1 MWAAHKLGGRLAW
14 RDLFQPSI
22 DMCLYGFRLSK
33 SMARVLKT
41 NRATLM
47 TNTSRGSG
55 LGELFVDPKTNDV
68 YKYNDVIRLPKLGA
82 TLQILAQQGHD
93 AFYNGVL
100 TGFIVSEINENG
112 LK

>member
-1 MWAAHKLGGRLAW
+1 
-14 RDLFQPSI
+14 
-22 DMCLYGFRLSK
+22 MCLNGFRLSK
-33 SMARVLKT
+33 SMSRVLKS
-41 NRATLM
+41 NKATLM
-47 TNTSRGSG
+47 TNGNTSRGLS
-55 LGELFVDPKTNDV
+55 ELFIDPKTNDV

-112 LK
+112 LE

>member
-1 MWAAHKLGGRLAW
+1 
-14 RDLFQPSI
+14 
-22 DMCLYGFRLSK
+22 
-33 SMARVLKT
+33 MARVLKT
-41 NRATLM
+41 NRALLM
-47 TNTSRGSG
+47 TNTSRGGGG

-82 TLQILAQQGHD
+82 TLQLIAQQGHD

-112 LK
+112 LFEEEETNSPL

>member
-1 MWAAHKLGGRLAW
+1 
-14 RDLFQPSI
+14 
-22 DMCLYGFRLSK
+22 MCLNGFRLSK

-47 TNTSRGSG
+47 TNSRNG

-82 TLQILAQQGHD
+82 TLQLIAQQGHD

-112 LK
+112 LLEEETNSPL